1 MIENREIDCILVLC
15 RKYSYIVGY
24 MFVSMIYVDFIS
36 SLYLLVFGDD
46 RVRGTREQRMLM
58 QVVLVMLKH
67 GVRDSMGIYYY
78 VLLILVLEMI
88 CKLLRDIWILFHFM
102 NYETMFI
109 YTVIK
114 VLNSP
119 RFWGM
124 RFIHKCDIFM
134 ILLVLFI

>member
-1 MIENREIDCILVLC
+1 
-15 RKYSYIVGY
+15 
-24 MFVSMIYVDFIS
+24 MIYVDFIS
-36 SLYLLVFGDD
+36 SPYLLVFGDD

-58 QVVLVMLKH
+58 QMVLVMLRHK
-67 GVRDSMGIYYY
+67 VRDSMGIYYY

-102 NYETMFI
+102 NYGTMFI

-119 RFWGM
+119 RF
-124 RFIHKCDIFM
+124 
-134 ILLVLFI
+134 